1 MPITYAYRFY
11 FRYHLHGVLS
21 LKMTKIP
28 YDKPTNF
35 WKIRG
40 LETILTVDADM
51 FNECVL
57 QIPMPFFPSL

>member
-1 MPITYAYRFY
+1 
-11 FRYHLHGVLS
+11 
-21 LKMTKIP
+21 MTKIP
-28 YDKPTNF
+28 YDKPNNF

-51 FNECVL
+51 FDECVL